1 MQVLIRNKKAGFDY
15 ESLEEF
21 DAGMELFGH
30 EVKSLRKGRG
40 KLEGAHVIV
49 RGGEAFLVGSSV
61 EPYQAANIDKS
72 YEPTRPRRLLLTK
85 KELDTLLGSEAQKGL
100 TIVPIMVYNGT
111 NNLLKLRLAIAK
123 GKKKVDKRETIKKR
137 DTERDIEREFK
148 HKLR

>member
-137 DTERDIEREFK
+137 DTERDVEREFK
-148 HKLR
+148 RRLK